1 MIRSYKIEQI
11 TQDRGYLFLMCAYS
25 NTPDIQVLEASFRVI
40 ELKLNLGHPF
50 LSGQD
55 TRPEM
60 DQGVC
65 EFIRT
70 FGAPSINDRRSSI
83 ISPSLLSSLNKID
96 ELLEFVS

>member
-25 NTPDIQVLEASFRVI
+25 NAPDIQVLEASFRVI

-50 LSGQD
+50 LSRQD
-55 TRPEM
+55 ARPEM

-70 FGAPSINDRRSSI
+70 FGAPSIIDRRSSI

>member
-1 MIRSYKIEQI
+1 MTRSYRIEHI
-11 TQDRGYLFLMCAYS
+11 TQERCYFFLMCAYS

-40 ELKLNLGHPF
+40 ELKLNLGHLF
-50 LSGQD
+50 ISRQD

-70 FGAPSINDRRSSI
+70 FGAPSIIDRRSSI
-83 ISPSLLSSLNKID
+83 TTRSLLSSLNKID
-96 ELLEFVS
+96 ELLEFAS